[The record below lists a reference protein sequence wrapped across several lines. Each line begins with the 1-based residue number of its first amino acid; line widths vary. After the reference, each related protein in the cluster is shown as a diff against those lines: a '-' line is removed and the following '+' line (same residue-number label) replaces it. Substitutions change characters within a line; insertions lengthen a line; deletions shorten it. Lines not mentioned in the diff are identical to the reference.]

1 MNVWLVTLGSSDV
14 QLKDADVW
22 PDWHSEIRRSLYG
35 IDRARFNPTRLE
47 NSDDVPYRLAAR
59 VLGIAYEKLGEAVTE
74 QLVFPLLEQFQ
85 RQLLDKAEAIDNIV
99 VLTSDQQYAFSEE
112 ERESY
117 RCPYWQDTGLL
128 YPIVCDYLQSL
139 FPAAQIS
146 QLSLSPDGP
155 GQGLDDWDAVLKL
168 VRRKIA
174 ALDFEPGKAVLNKV
188 YVSHQAGTPAISSA
202 VQFSSLA
209 KFGDRVEFLVS
220 SEYRPEQTRLI
231 DSSEYLSALRL
242 QEAKALLDRYDY
254 SGVQQLLCANRKADS
269 NSGLEEINCLLT
281 MAIQWNFAK
290 FEDFGKARGD
300 LARERLNQWWWIGY
314 EAAYLGVVR
323 FEQKNTVEAL
333 FHSFRSIEGLISM
346 WAESKYYPD
355 HININPKNGSLDLRI
370 SILDVFEDFLGN
382 PKQEKMRCEFEEKKK
397 IGLYSFPLYEL
408 LRRTKPE
415 WRQDPHI
422 ATVWNTAAPKRN
434 DLFHRLRGLY
444 EIDVFEAWNTKDEEA
459 WKSRVLG
466 CLNFISGQDFKSLK
480 EASLMSQV
488 HTELEKTIENL

>member
-1 MNVWLVTLGSSDV
+1 
-14 QLKDADVW
+14 
-22 PDWHSEIRRSLYG
+22 
-35 IDRARFNPTRLE
+35 
-47 NSDDVPYRLAAR
+47 
-59 VLGIAYEKLGEAVTE
+59 
-74 QLVFPLLEQFQ
+74 LLEKEEDIE
-85 RQLLDKAEAIDNIV
+85 RIV
-99 VLTSDQQYAFSEE
+99 VLTSDQSKVLSEE
-112 ERESY
+112 ERSSY
-117 RCPYWQDTGLL
+117 RCPYWQDTKLL
-128 YPIVCDYLQSL
+128 YPIVADYLQAI
-139 FPAAQIS
+139 FPAAQIAP
-146 QLSLSPDGP
+146 LLLSPDDSEK
-155 GQGLDDWDAVLKL
+155 GLDDWDAVLKL
-168 VRRKIA
+168 VQRKIA
-174 ALDFEPGKAVLNKV
+174 SLDFEPEKV

-231 DSSEYLSALRL
+231 NSSEYLSALRL
-242 QEAKALLDRYDY
+242 QEAKALLDRHDY
-254 SGVQQLLCANRKADS
+254 SGVEQLLCSNQKADS
-269 NSGLEEINCLLT
+269 SLALDEIRRLLT

-300 LARERLNQWWWIGY
+300 LAKERLTQWWWIGY

-346 WAESKYYPD
+346 WAESEYYPD
-355 HININPKNGSLDLRI
+355 HINVNPKNGSLDLKI
-370 SILDVFEDFLGN
+370 SILNVFEDFLGN
-382 PKQEKMRCEFEEKKK
+382 PKQKKMRDDFEDKKK

-422 ATVWNTAAPKRN
+422 ATVWDIAAPKRN

-459 WKSRVLG
+459 WKNRVLG
-466 CLNFISGQDFKSLK
+466 CLNFVSGQNFQSLE

-488 HTELEKTIENL
+488 HAELKSAIENL

>member
-14 QLKDADVW
+14 Q
-22 PDWHSEIRRSLYG
+22 IRDTDLWSGWYREVKRSLYG
-35 IDRARFNPTRLE
+35 IDHSRFKPTRIDE
-47 NSDDVPYRLAAR
+47 DDDAPYRIASR
-59 VLGIAYEKLGEAVTE
+59 VLEIAYEQLGEAVTE

-85 RQLLDKAEAIDNIV
+85 RKLLDKAETIDRIV
-99 VLTSDQQYAFSEE
+99 VLTSDQQHVFGEE
-112 ERESY
+112 ERERY

-128 YPIVCDYLQSL
+128 YPIVCDYLQSS
-139 FPAAQIS
+139 FPNAQIS
-146 QLSLSPDGP
+146 SLSISPHSSD
-155 GQGLDDWDAVLKL
+155 QGLDDWDAGLKL
-168 VRRKIA
+168 VRREIA
-174 ALDFEPGKAVLNKV
+174 SLDFKPEKV

-209 KFGDRVEFLVS
+209 KFGQQVEFLVS
-220 SEYRPEQTRLI
+220 SEYRPERTRLI

-254 SGVQQLLCANRKADS
+254 SGVQQLLCANRKVDS
-269 NSGLEEINCLLT
+269 NLGLEEINCLLT

-346 WAESKYYPD
+346 WAESRYYPD
-355 HININPKNGSLDLRI
+355 HININPKNGSLDLKI

-382 PKQEKMRCEFEEKKK
+382 PKQGKMRCELEEKKK

-415 WRQDPHI
+415 WREDPHI

-444 EIDVFEAWNTKDEEA
+444 EIDVFEAWNTQDEEA

-488 HTELEKTIENL
+488 HAELKTAIENL